1 MAAFEALSAAR
12 TAAFAANFFFAAE
25 ASSLLLSS
33 LKRLAFSASIS
44 ALLCARSA
52 LPPPC
57 VARTDFTTG
66 LTTAFMI
73 FSSNSFLSNFSISAL
88 TFEMVSERFALA
100 NSVASFVTILNSLL
114 FFVIDG
120 FFLATFAVGTV
131 SATCVFAICGGDT
144 YFPSSSLFSSYSS
157 AAAKTNFSMASPTA
171 PSSFVAFV
179 VNVATFFTLSFAFAT
194 ATLVPAIFSK
204 SKSFSASPMANTF
217 SISTFKILSHARFTA
232 APFEAPFGKNSN
244 IPSTAT
250 VISTS

>member
-44 ALLCARSA
+44 ARLCARSA
-52 LPPPC
+52 FPPPC
-57 VARTDFTTG
+57 AARTDFTTG
-66 LTTAFMI
+66 LTTVFMI

-114 FFVIDG
+114 SFVIDG

-144 YFPSSSLFSSYSS
+144 YFPSSSFFSSYSS